1 LDVAAIKPPVRP
13 DYTPTIEPR
22 ATLSG
27 SPVSNLRMK
36 RFGALVIAVF
46 AIPAA
51 AGQAPRAF
59 EAASVK
65 LNTSGGWRRE
75 MGPAPGGRF
84 TATNTFARDLI
95 AFAYGVSQDSASFR
109 IVGGPKWIDEDR
121 FNIVATVTGPWT
133 LPQMREMART
143 LLGDRFRL
151 AAHTE
156 TRELPTYALVVV
168 PNQQIR
174 LRRSAVDETACRARR
189 EAIQRREPVPP
200 PVPGAPPI
208 CGTGRTN
215 PGTIT
220 TVGGSMSSLATSLGQ
235 FVGRPVSDRT
245 QLTGLFD
252 FELKWTPDT
261 IPQVPPD
268 APPLNIDPSGPSIF
282 TALQEQL
289 GLKLESTRGP
299 VDVVVIDRVERPAE
313 D

>member
-1 LDVAAIKPPVRP
+1 
-13 DYTPTIEPR
+13 
-22 ATLSG
+22 
-27 SPVSNLRMK
+27 MK
-36 RFGALVIAVF
+36 RFGALVIGAL
-46 AIPAA
+46 AIRAA
-51 AGQAPRAF
+51 AGQAPPAF

-95 AFAYGVSQDSASFR
+95 AFAYGVSQDSVSFR
-109 IVGGPKWIDEDR
+109 IVGGPKWIDDDR
-121 FNIVATVTGPWT
+121 FNVVATVTGPWT
-133 LPQMREMART
+133 FQQMREMVRT
-143 LLGDRFRL
+143 LLADRFRL

-156 TRELPTYALVVV
+156 TRELPTYALIVV
-168 PNQQIR
+168 PNQPAR
-174 LRRSAVDETACRARR
+174 LRRSAVDEAACQARR

-220 TVGGSMSSLATSLGQ
+220 AVGGSMPSLAASLGQ
-235 FVGRPVSDRT
+235 FVGRSISDRT

-252 FELKWTPDT
+252 FELTWTPDT
-261 IPQVPPD
+261 IPQLPPD
-268 APPLNIDPSGPSIF
+268 APPLNIDPNGPSIF
-282 TALQEQL
+282 TALREQL
-289 GLKLESTRGP
+289 GLTLDSSRGP
-299 VDVVVIDRVERPAE
+299 VDVVVIDRIEHPTE

>member
-1 LDVAAIKPPVRP
+1 
-13 DYTPTIEPR
+13 
-22 ATLSG
+22 
-27 SPVSNLRMK
+27 MK
-36 RFGALVIAVF
+36 LTGALLAF
-46 AIPAA
+46 LLLARFP
-51 AGQAPRAF
+51 AGQAPLAF

-65 LNTSGGWRRE
+65 INKSGGWRRE
-75 MGPAPGGRF
+75 IGPTPGGRF
-84 TATNTFARDLI
+84 TATNTPARDLI
-95 AFAYGVSQDSASFR
+95 AFAYGVSQDGVSFR

-121 FNIVATVTGPWT
+121 FNVVATVTGQWT
-133 LPQMREMART
+133 FQQMREMVRT
-143 LLGDRFRL
+143 LLADRFRL

-168 PNQQIR
+168 PNQPLR
-174 LRRSAVDETACRARR
+174 LRRSVVDEAACQARR

-208 CGTGRTN
+208 CGSGRTN

-220 TVGGSMSSLATSLGQ
+220 AVGGSMSSLASSLGQ
-235 FVGRPVSDRT
+235 FVSRSVSDRT
-245 QLTGLFD
+245 QLAGLFD
-252 FELKWTPDT
+252 FDLHWTPDT

-268 APPLNIDPSGPSIF
+268 APPLNIDPNGPSIF

-299 VDVVVIDRVERPAE
+299 VDIVVIDRVERPME